1 MDLLTL
7 LLGLPLAPVR
17 GLISIAEILREQA
30 EQELYDPNVARRQLE
45 ELSEQRSDGEISADE
60 EAEKQQQ
67 ILDRMLGQDGAQG
80 RDADVEYRNGADRT
94 SKGRGTGG

>member
-17 GLISIAEILREQA
+17 GLVSVAEILRDQA
-30 EQELYDPNVARRQLE
+30 ERELYDPNVARRQVE
-45 ELSEQRSDGEISADE
+45 ELAEQQASGEISTDE

-67 ILDRMLGQDGAQG
+67 ILDRMLGQPGTQG
-80 RDADVEYRNGADRT
+80 RDTGAEHRNG
-94 SKGRGTGG
+94 TG